1 MKTVEEIRY
10 ENLIALLENGLTI
23 ADMAAECSVSA
34 AYLSQ
39 IKTKAPN
46 SRTMKQ
52 RHMGKK
58 MAREI
63 ERGLGL
69 EHGWMDK
76 DHAESD
82 IPKLSL
88 KSAKSNS
95 APMDAMSTDLLN
107 QAFLWLQQTAS
118 NKKPEHPTQLEL
130 GVWLGKTEFVLR
142 QAGVKIEEPDA
153 VKKN

>member
-1 MKTVEEIRY
+1 M
-10 ENLIALLENGLTI
+10 ALLDNGLTI

-39 IKTKAPN
+39 IKTKAAN

-58 MAREI
+58 MARDI
-63 ERGLGL
+63 EKGLGL

-76 DHAESD
+76 DHAEND
-82 IPKLSL
+82 IPKLSIN
-88 KSAKSNS
+88 SFKSNS
-95 APMDAMSTDLLN
+95 TAIDTVSADLLK
-107 QAFLWLQQTAS
+107 QAFFWLQQTAS
-118 NKKPEHPTQLEL
+118 NKKPDCPTQLEL

-142 QAGVKIEEPDA
+142 QAGVKIGDLGT